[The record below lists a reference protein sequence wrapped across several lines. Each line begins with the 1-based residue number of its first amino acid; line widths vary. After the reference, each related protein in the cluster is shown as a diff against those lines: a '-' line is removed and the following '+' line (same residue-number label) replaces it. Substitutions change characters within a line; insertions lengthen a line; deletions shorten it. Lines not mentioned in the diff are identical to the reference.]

1 MVSIRKLYSSLLQ
14 INVLFIA
21 HLKNNDTKSSEIGN
35 DISFVNRTRN
45 FYLQKN
51 KCNIMSSSYKPS
63 GGCFSPFLWSIGI
76 CVMYTKLELLTLRT
90 FWVDFGG
97 ISNTFK
103 TGEEKGNTEGGKR
116 VHLLKLEKTRE
127 RKQRCSFAL

>member
-51 KCNIMSSSYKPS
+51 KLHEMSHLTKCRILFQKIWYHY
-63 GGCFSPFLWSIGI
+63 FSNAQFRNNYFVPDLKQKNCTHIAILKIIEMSIKGRITQVRSIGKYFY
-76 CVMYTKLELLTLRT
+76 CT
-90 FWVDFGG
+90 
-97 ISNTFK
+97 
-103 TGEEKGNTEGGKR
+103 
-116 VHLLKLEKTRE
+116 
-127 RKQRCSFAL
+127 